1 MIENHRSAM
10 IWRLMRGCEPLVAGL
25 RKAGFEGGW
34 LHSA

>member
-1 MIENHRSAM
+1 
-10 IWRLMRGCEPLVAGL
+10 MRGCEPLVAGL